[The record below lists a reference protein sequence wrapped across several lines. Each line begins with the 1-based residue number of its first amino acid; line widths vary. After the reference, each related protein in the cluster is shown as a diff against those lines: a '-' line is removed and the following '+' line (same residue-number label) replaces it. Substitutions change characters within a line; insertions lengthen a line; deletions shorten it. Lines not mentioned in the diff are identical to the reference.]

1 MSGKKIIFPKG
12 RQIVLGV
19 TGGIAAYKACDLLR
33 RLQDAGFLIRVIPT
47 QSSLNFVGRATWEAL
62 SGQPALSTVWEN
74 PAEVSHLAAADNA
87 DLIVIAPA
95 TADTIAKLAQGR
107 ADDLLTTTVLA
118 SSAPVL
124 IVPAMHP
131 NMWHNGATVHN
142 VELLRSR
149 GFIVMDP
156 EVGRLSGKD
165 FGVGRFPES
174 SKIVAEVL
182 EISKTELLLEGKK
195 VLVTAGGTREEIDPV
210 RFIGNKSSGRQGLAI
225 AYQALRSGA
234 EVTVIAGHTDPFEL
248 EGARVI
254 KVNTALEM
262 MSAVENEFTN
272 SDALVMSAAVADARP
287 VSTST
292 TKINKADLESI
303 NLTTNPDILSRVAL
317 SKRVNQVIVGFAA
330 ETLGDLI
337 KAGGEKLIGKNAD
350 LLYVNDVSGGAIFG
364 QDQTSGALIGLGIE
378 TVKFDGVSKH
388 EVAKSIVAHMAKK
401 LEKING

>member
-1 MSGKKIIFPKG
+1 MSGEKIIFPKG

-118 SSAPVL
+118 SRAPVL

-131 NMWHNGATVHN
+131 NMWLNSATVHN

-149 GFIVMDP
+149 GFFVMDP

-174 SKIVAEVL
+174 SKIVAQVL
-182 EISKTELLLEGKK
+182 NISKSELLLEGKK

-225 AYQALRSGA
+225 AYEALRSGA

-262 MSAVENEFTN
+262 MSAVESEFTN
-272 SDALVMSAAVADARP
+272 SDALVMAAAVADARP
-287 VSTST
+287 VFTST
-292 TKINKADLESI
+292 TKIKKADLESI
-303 NLTTNPDILSRVAL
+303 DLTTNPDILSRVAQ
-317 SKRVNQVIVGFAA
+317 SKRESQVIVGFAA
-330 ETLGDLI
+330 ETISDLI
-337 KAGGEKLIGKNAD
+337 KAGGEKLIGKKAD

-364 QDQTSGALIGLGIE
+364 QDQTSGSLIGLGID
-378 TVKFDGVSKH
+378 TVNFDGVSKH
-388 EVAKSIVAHMAKK
+388 EVARSIVAHMAKK